1 MLDFWNFGQPKP
13 HGPDRGGHASRR
25 ITTTPGPGGWRQKCQ
40 APARLL
46 PVSLSPGWGFGFGKR
61 GAYRA
66 LIPAAA
72 LLLLLGIGC
81 ATAAP
86 PSQGESGAGQMA
98 SGSVE
103 SQPPGSSGGE
113 TNVTTGAAPVSTPAT
128 ESEPAAAATAAADA
142 GGEKAPTDAT
152 AAADTTQATDTPV
165 AQPSPVAEITPT
177 EAPMPQGQIAQGP
190 LAAEVGGIA
199 NWINSEP
206 LTVAEL
212 RGKVVLV
219 DFWTYTCVNCIRT
232 FPYLREWHARYAD
245 DGLVIL
251 GIHTPE
257 FEFEKDYD
265 NVTQATKEHSIVWPV
280 AQDND
285 FVTWRN
291 YNNRY
296 WPAKYLIDRNGVVR
310 YTHFGEGKYAETEEK
325 ILELLF
331 ETGADVDTQGMEF
344 PEDQKIDSAFNR
356 LVDDVTPELYA
367 GYQRNY
373 NSALYGRGAYVRQQE
388 YFDSLD
394 AVTNFVT
401 SDDPDPSKIYFHG
414 PWLIESERAK
424 HARNTDNYE
433 DFIDLKYSAKS
444 VNVVLTSDSGEPY
457 KVRLTVEGEYLTE
470 ANKGED
476 VIIGPDG
483 ESYILVTE
491 PRLYALINNPSY
503 VRRELLRMSSNSDDF
518 GIFAFTFGVYEE
530 GL

>member
-1 MLDFWNFGQPKP
+1 MLHLWNFGQE
-13 HGPDRGGHASRR
+13 RHAAHRV
-25 ITTTPGPGGWRQKCQ
+25 TTTLRLGGGRWQRT
-40 APARLL
+40 
-46 PVSLSPGWGFGFGKR
+46 
-61 GAYRA
+61 YRA

-72 LLLLLGIGC
+72 LLLLVIGC

-86 PSQGESGAGQMA
+86 PSQGESGAGQTA
-98 SGSVE
+98 SGAVDSRD
-103 SQPPGSSGGE
+103 P
-113 TNVTTGAAPVSTPAT
+113 NVTTGAAPVSTPAM
-128 ESEPAAAATAAADA
+128 ESPTMPSQLDLPSGSDRGAEPAAGAPADVPA
-142 GGEKAPTDAT
+142 V
-152 AAADTTQATDTPV
+152 AADTSTPATDTPV
-165 AQPSPVAEITPT
+165 AQPSPVAQVTPT
-177 EAPMPQGQIAQGP
+177 AVPNPAEIIAEGP
-190 LAAEVGGIA
+190 LAAEVEGIA

-265 NVTQATKEHSIVWPV
+265 NVVEATQEHSIVWPV

-291 YNNRY
+291 YNNRF
-296 WPAKYLIDRNGVVR
+296 WPAKYLVDRNGVVR

-325 ILELLF
+325 ILELLL
-331 ETGADVDTQGMEF
+331 ETGADVGTKGMQM
-344 PEDQKIDSAFNR
+344 PQDQQVDSGFNR
-356 LVDDVTPELYA
+356 FVDEVTPELYA

-373 NSALYGRGAYVRQQE
+373 NAALSGRGAYVKQQE
-388 YFDSLD
+388 YFDSQD
-394 AVTNFVT
+394 TVTNFVT
-401 SDDPDPSKIYFHG
+401 SDDPHPSKIYFHG
-414 PWLIESERAK
+414 PWLIEAERAK
-424 HARNTDNYE
+424 HARTTDNYE

-444 VNVVLTSDSGEPY
+444 VNVVLTSDSGQPY
-457 KVRLTVEGEYLTE
+457 KVRLTVGGEYLTE
-470 ANKGED
+470 ANKGDD
-476 VIIGPDG
+476 VTIGPDG

-491 PRLYALINNPSY
+491 PRLYALVNNPSY